1 MTFET
6 VRTILIL
13 QAATESMVN
22 KQLLDLV
29 FHFCLFIV
37 FVVRRFIVASKA
49 LCVTSRA
56 TPFPMQPFQ
65 WRGLTMTSQ
74 QVSVLSPYE
83 LLPRLMS
90 RYVCNVCMFFF
101 FSAKDGDYWRLLAP
115 GNYKVAASAPGY
127 LTVIKKVAVP
137 YSPATRVGIR
147 DGYREQRAVL
157 LFTK

>member
-1 MTFET
+1 
-6 VRTILIL
+6 
-13 QAATESMVN
+13 MVN

-101 FSAKDGDYWRLLAP
+101 FSQRWRLLAP
-115 GNYKVAASAPGY
+115 AGSRKLQGCCICSRISDCHQEGCCSLQPRNQGRN
-127 LTVIKKVAVP
+127 
-137 YSPATRVGIR
+137 TRRI
-147 DGYREQRAVL
+147 QRATCCTFVYKIEFHTVA
-157 LFTK
+157 FTL

>member
-1 MTFET
+1 M
-6 VRTILIL
+6 
-13 QAATESMVN
+13 
-22 KQLLDLV
+22 
-29 FHFCLFIV
+29 
-37 FVVRRFIVASKA
+37 
-49 LCVTSRA
+49 
-56 TPFPMQPFQ
+56 
-65 WRGLTMTSQ
+65 
-74 QVSVLSPYE
+74 
-83 LLPRLMS
+83 
-90 RYVCNVCMFFF
+90 YVFF